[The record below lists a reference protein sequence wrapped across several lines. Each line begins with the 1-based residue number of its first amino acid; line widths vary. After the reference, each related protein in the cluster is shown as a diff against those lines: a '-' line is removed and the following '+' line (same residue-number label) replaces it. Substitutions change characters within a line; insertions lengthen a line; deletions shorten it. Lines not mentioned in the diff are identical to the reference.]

1 MMIIMMKFVS
11 PPISPFS
18 IHERALS
25 IMKLVVLA
33 QGSKSNAT
41 PRRNV
46 GPPPQ
51 RFAVDTKRPGGD
63 STGTRSLF
71 ARPDALPHSRY
82 ALVRQAI

>member
-41 PRRNV
+41 R
-46 GPPPQ
+46 
-51 RFAVDTKRPGGD
+51 
-63 STGTRSLF
+63 
-71 ARPDALPHSRY
+71 
-82 ALVRQAI
+82 